1 MIILGIDPGYE
12 RIGIA
17 VLEKNPGD
25 RKEKL
30 LYSTC
35 FKTSASLSF
44 PERLLLIGQ
53 EVGTTIK
60 KWQPKILAIEKLYF
74 ENNAKTAMGVSEARG
89 TIIYIASLN
98 GLTISEYTPLQIKSA
113 VAGHGRAEKREVHS
127 MVKKLITLPENIRQD
142 DEIDAIAIG
151 LTGFA
156 MSRLS

>member
-12 RIGIA
+12 RLGIA

-25 RKEKL
+25 RKESL
-30 LYSTC
+30 LYSNC
-35 FKTSASLSF
+35 FKTNSKLPF

-53 EVGTTIK
+53 EVESVIK
-60 KWQPKILAIEKLYF
+60 KWKPKMLAIEKLYF

-89 TIIYIASLN
+89 TIIYVASSN
-98 GLTISEYTPLQIKSA
+98 GLAISEYTPLQIKSA
-113 VAGHGRAEKREVHS
+113 VAGHGRAEKKDVHS
-127 MVKKLITLPENIRQD
+127 MVKKLITLPENIKQD

-156 MSRLS
+156 TSRLS